1 MKKHLL
7 LVKYAEVH
15 LKGQNRPFFQ
25 RLLLRNIRDAV
36 KPFGGKAQLH
46 DSRIFV
52 SGYHDEEACARRIS
66 RVFGVHAVSP
76 AVQIDKNDFKKIC
89 QTAVEMT
96 RGVRGSFK
104 VAARRSDKSYPMK
117 SPEICIEVGAY
128 VLQHNPG
135 LQVDVHR
142 PEHVLQVEIRDD
154 ALIYVK
160 SIQGAGGLPIGSSG
174 KAMLLLSG
182 GIDSPVAG
190 YRVAKR
196 GVELSAV
203 YYHSFPYTGE
213 QVKDKVIALG
223 RILTDYCG
231 PINLYIVSF
240 TEIQQAIHEKCPD
253 DFTTLIMR
261 RCMMRIAGT
270 LAQKERALALITGE
284 SIGQVASQTLE
295 AIACT
300 DSVVNQPVLRPLIGS
315 DKLEIIRE
323 AERIGTY
330 ETSCL
335 PYEDCCT
342 VFTPRHPV
350 IHPKLK
356 QADYAEKPLLENGLL
371 MDMLDRAVNSA
382 DLLRIYPDAEETRSE
397 RKVSSRNT

>member
-1 MKKHLL
+1 MIKHLL

-25 RLLLRNIRDAV
+25 RLLMRNIRDAA
-36 KPFGGKAQLH
+36 KPFGGKVQLR

-52 SGYHDEEACARRIS
+52 SGYDDEEACAQRVS

-76 AVQIDKNDFKKIC
+76 AIQMDKSDFMKIC
-89 QTAVEMT
+89 QMAADMT
-96 RGVRGSFK
+96 RRVRGSFK
-104 VAARRSDKSYPMK
+104 VVARRSDKAYPME
-117 SPEICIEVGAY
+117 SPEICIEVGAFI
-128 VLQHNPG
+128 LQHNPG

-142 PEHVLQVEIRDD
+142 PEHILQIEIRDD
-154 ALIYVK
+154 ALLYIR
-160 SIQGAGGLPIGSSG
+160 SIQGVGGLPVGSSG

-223 RILTDYCG
+223 RILADYCG

-240 TEIQQAIHEKCPD
+240 TEIQQAIYERCPD
-253 DFTTLIMR
+253 EFTTLVMR
-261 RCMMRIAGT
+261 RCMMRIACM
-270 LAQKERALALITGE
+270 LAQKEQALALITGE

-300 DSVVNQPVLRPLIGS
+300 DAVVNQPVFRPLIGS

-350 IHPKLK
+350 THPKLR
-356 QADYAEKPLLENGLL
+356 QADFAEKPLMEGGLL
-371 MDMLDRAVNSA
+371 MDMINRAVNSV
-382 DLLRIYPDAEETRSE
+382 DLIRIYPDIEEMRSV
-397 RKVSSRNT
+397 K